1 MDTDR
6 LLELAPHYIAMLVL
20 VFLVLELVA
29 ILVGDIGFLTELAI
43 IVVIVFAYRPIV
55 IRLGIAPSGWQ

>member
-6 LLELAPHYIAMLVL
+6 LLELAPHYIAMLAL

-43 IVVIVFAYRPIV
+43 IDVIVFAYRPIV
-55 IRLGIAPSGWQ
+55 IRLGVAPSGWQ

>member
-6 LLELAPHYIAMLVL
+6 LLELAPHYIAMLAL

-55 IRLGIAPSGWQ
+55 IRLGVAPSGWQ